1 MYSICWKLACKHH
14 THFRSMDENK
24 NNVTRISF
32 FKEINTASGEK
43 NLLTWKLSGLWAAKV
58 KLSSLIV

>member
-1 MYSICWKLACKHH
+1 M
-14 THFRSMDENK
+14 HFRSMDENK